1 MASHSRVLL
10 TGATGN
16 LGGGIAASLPK
27 GSVCLVRKHSPML
40 GELGMTQV
48 IGNTSKHDWGVSLQG
63 IGHNGGRIT
72 KIIHCAADLG
82 TRKPLSSLMGVNVLS
97 VDVLISALGQGID
110 VDYFSSL
117 SVFASSNMTR
127 GRDVTRTR
135 CLPDATLSN
144 LNGLTHIGGYA
155 QSKVMAERRL
165 LNNTSEYRGSLRI
178 IRPALV
184 VGEAPREFFNQ
195 FHSGLRSIG
204 CVPEVV
210 PHREVNFMGTEEL
223 VEKYIG
229 LAEQAD
235 SVIYHICNRQN
246 TSLEELVRELGLP
259 ASDSA
264 FYERVKLL
272 PRMQKN
278 IILNGFSHEP
288 IPASQHQFD
297 IFHSTGLS
305 YD

>member
-16 LGGGIAASLPK
+16 LGRGIAASLPK

-48 IGNTSKHDWGVSLQG
+48 IGDTSKHNWGISLQG

-97 VDVLISALGQGID
+97 VDVLISALGHGID

-117 SVFASSNMTR
+117 SVFASSNIDR
-127 GRDVTRTR
+127 GRNGTRTR

-155 QSKVMAERRL
+155 QSKAMAERRL
-165 LNNTSEYRGSLRI
+165 LNNTSGYRGRLRI

-184 VGEAPREFFNQ
+184 VGEVPREFFNQ

-229 LAEQAD
+229 LAENA
-235 SVIYHICNRQN
+235 SGIYHMCNRQN
-246 TSLEELVRELGLP
+246 TSLEELVRGLGLP
-259 ASDSA
+259 ASNSA

-272 PRMQKN
+272 PRLQKN
-278 IILNGFSHEP
+278 IILNGFSQDP

-305 YD
+305 YE